1 MTRLIF
7 ASILLTA
14 VASAQ
19 LTTDQKI
26 ADFQNLSALYAK
38 QYAPY
43 EWKRTLFGF
52 DLLNTVGWLDR
63 VRAIGLLL

>member
-1 MTRLIF
+1 MTRFIL
-7 ASILLTA
+7 ASFLLSA

-19 LTTDQKI
+19 MTTDQKI

-52 DLLNTVGWLDR
+52 DLLYTSACRWL
-63 VRAIGLLL
+63 VHGA